1 MPKNANIA
9 SILKSIDE
17 EIVLLEQA
25 KAILIGEK
33 SSARVRKAI
42 TRQKRALSPEA
53 RKKIADAQKRRWAK
67 DKKVK

>member
-33 SSARVRKAI
+33 SSARVRKAT

-67 DKKVK
+67 DKK